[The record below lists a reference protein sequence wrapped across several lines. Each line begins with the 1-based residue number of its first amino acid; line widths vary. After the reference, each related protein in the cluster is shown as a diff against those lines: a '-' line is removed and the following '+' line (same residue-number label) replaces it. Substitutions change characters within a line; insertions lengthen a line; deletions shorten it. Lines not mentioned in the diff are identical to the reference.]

1 MRLGRSVDL
10 FDFSKLEM
18 SDLEILK
25 GICSKFFIIFFIL
38 RLEEL

>member
-18 SDLEILK
+18 CDLEILK
-25 GICSKFFIIFFIL
+25 VICSKFFIIFFIL

>member
-25 GICSKFFIIFFIL
+25 VICLKFFIIFFIL
-38 RLEEL
+38 RLDKL

>member
-10 FDFSKLEM
+10 FDFIKLEM

-25 GICSKFFIIFFIL
+25 VICSKFFIIFFIL